1 MMLPLKTVRLRMS
14 SNEQLKLI
22 EQNAKWVKSKIDETV
37 YSLNYETYKAQIDTN
52 ELESKKYEAI
62 SNYNT
67 NLTFD
72 STSYEKELIAQD
84 TTDLEEKRVRWHE
97 SLSKDVYIEEALNV
111 LEDLKTAYPIKKVAS
126 NSTELK
132 TFMSHKSNSLK
143 QLALQ
148 KFKKDFWGVFSFY
161 FIVLVG
167 LVSVFAYVFAPDD
180 SQYANQMHLAI
191 HSKRPGFKVTMLTI
205 PSKIK
210 VNQSGFDR
218 LFFGK
223 KNTDTEIPISA
234 FEIKDTVLI
243 YKEYASDGL
252 EGAEKTIK
260 RSAFPNNSP
269 KDFIQEKSFLFG
281 TDKYGRDLIS
291 RVLVGARISF
301 FIGFVA
307 VMISLL
313 IGIFMGSIAGYF
325 GGKVDAIIMW
335 IINVTWSIPTL
346 LLVIAITLALG
357 KGFWQVFIAVGLT
370 MWVEVARVV
379 RGQIISAKE
388 MQYVTAA
395 RALGFNDFRII
406 TKHILPNIMAPVIVI
421 SAANFAA
428 AILIESG
435 LSFLGIGAQPPMA
448 SWGAMIKDHYN
459 YIILGKP
466 YLAIIPGLCIMSLVM
481 AFMLIGNAL
490 RDALDVKN

>member
-1 MMLPLKTVRLRMS
+1 
-14 SNEQLKLI
+14 
-22 EQNAKWVKSKIDETV
+22 
-37 YSLNYETYKAQIDTN
+37 
-52 ELESKKYEAI
+52 
-62 SNYNT
+62 
-67 NLTFD
+67 
-72 STSYEKELIAQD
+72 
-84 TTDLEEKRVRWHE
+84 
-97 SLSKDVYIEEALNV
+97 
-111 LEDLKTAYPIKKVAS
+111 
-126 NSTELK
+126 
-132 TFMSHKSNSLK
+132 MSHKSNSLK

-148 KFKKDFWGVFSFY
+148 KFKKNFWGVFSFY
-161 FIVLVG
+161 FIVFVG
-167 LVSVFAYVFAPDD
+167 LISVLAYVFAPDN

-191 HSKRPGFKVTMLTI
+191 HSKKPGFKVKMLTF
-205 PSKIK
+205 PSQLEMDQGVFNK
-210 VNQSGFDR
+210 V
-218 LFFGK
+218 FFGN
-223 KNTDTEIPISA
+223 KNTDTEIPISDYSL
-234 FEIKDTVLI
+234 KDGVLK

-252 EGAEKTIK
+252 QGAEKTISIDK
-260 RSAFPNNSP
+260 FPNNSIEKFI
-269 KDFIQEKSFLFG
+269 KDKTFLFG
-281 TDKYGRDLIS
+281 TDKYGRDLLS

-307 VMISLL
+307 VFISLI
-313 IGIFMGSIAGYF
+313 IGIFMGSLAGYF
-325 GGKVDAIIMW
+325 GGKVDAAIMW

-379 RGQIISAKE
+379 RGQIISVKE

-395 RALGFNDFRII
+395 RALGFNDYRII

>member
-1 MMLPLKTVRLRMS
+1 MS
-14 SNEQLKLI
+14 L
-22 EQNAKWVKSKIDETV
+22 
-37 YSLNYETYKAQIDTN
+37 
-52 ELESKKYEAI
+52 
-62 SNYNT
+62 
-67 NLTFD
+67 
-72 STSYEKELIAQD
+72 
-84 TTDLEEKRVRWHE
+84 
-97 SLSKDVYIEEALNV
+97 
-111 LEDLKTAYPIKKVAS
+111 
-126 NSTELK
+126 
-132 TFMSHKSNSLK
+132 HKSNSLK

-148 KFKKDFWGVFSFY
+148 KFKNNFWGVFSFS
-161 FIVLVG
+161 FIIFVG
-167 LVSVFAYVFAPDD
+167 LVSVFAYVFAPDNT
-180 SQYANQMHLAI
+180 QHANQMHLAI
-191 HSKRPGFKVTMLTI
+191 HSKKPGFNVMMLTI
-205 PSKIK
+205 PSQIR
-210 VNQSGFDR
+210 VNQGFMDK

-223 KNTDTEIPISA
+223 INTDTEVPITNYYISQD
-234 FEIKDTVLI
+234 ELN

-252 EGAEKTIK
+252 EGAEKTVKLI
-260 RSAFPNNSP
+260 AFPNKSIDSFI
-269 KDFIQEKSFLFG
+269 KDKTFLFG
-281 TDKYGRDLIS
+281 TDKYGRDLLS
-291 RVLVGARISF
+291 RILVGARISF

-307 VMISLL
+307 VFISLI
-313 IGIFMGSIAGYF
+313 IGVFMGSIAGFY

-395 RALGFNDFRII
+395 RALGYSDFRII

-466 YLAIIPGLCIMSLVM
+466 YLAIIPGFCIMSLVM